1 MMTGTVL
8 LVDDEPK
15 ARELLAM
22 TVRGLGHRPI
32 AAADGVEALRL
43 LEQEAVDLV
52 LTDVRMPGLDGEAL
66 LETVRTRWPGVPV
79 ILLTAYG
86 SMRDAV
92 AMTKR
97 GAFDYL
103 TKPFEIDDLE
113 KVIAN
118 GLAMHS
124 ALFEN
129 RRLRAELHDRY
140 GIDALIGDAPAFRE
154 LLRLVA
160 QVAQT
165 QSTVLLS
172 GESGTGKE
180 VIARAIH
187 FNGCRADMPFIAV
200 NCAAIPEQLLES
212 EMFGHVKGAFTGA
225 LSDRIGRFQQAE
237 GGTLFLD
244 EIGDMALPMQ
254 AKILRVLQDQQVTAV
269 GAATPRTVDVR
280 LVAATN
286 KNLSAAMAAGTFRE
300 DLYYRL
306 AVFPIQLPPLRERVE
321 DIPLLA
327 EHFRAYFAGAMGKRV
342 TGFSDRAMTAMCAY
356 AWPGNIRELRNYVER
371 ATIVA
376 AGALLE
382 LNDLPGILRKD
393 ETGTAEPVS
402 SRRPFTRGFALDA
415 ELQQAERALVV
426 RALEETD
433 WVQVRAAELL
443 GISERSLWHRLK
455 KLGIRV
461 GRHGAS
467 ARSGGRS

>member
-1 MMTGTVL
+1 MKTGTVL

-15 ARELLAM
+15 ARELLSM

-43 LEQEAVDLV
+43 LEQETVDLV
-52 LTDVRMPGLDGEAL
+52 LTDVRMPGLDGKAL

-103 TKPFEIDDLE
+103 SKPFEIDDLE
-113 KVIAN
+113 KVVTN
-118 GLAMHS
+118 GLALRS

-154 LLRLVA
+154 LLGLVA

-187 FNGCRADMPFIAV
+187 FSGRRADMPFIAV

-225 LSDRIGRFQQAE
+225 LSDRVGRFQQAE

-269 GAATPRTVDVR
+269 GATMPRAVDVR
-280 LVAATN
+280 VIAATN
-286 KNLSAAMAAGTFRE
+286 KDLSAAMASGAFRE

-306 AVFPIQLPPLRERVE
+306 AVFPIHLPPLRERVE

-327 EHFRAYFAGAMGKRV
+327 EHFRAYFAAAMGKRV
-342 TGFSDRAMTAMCAY
+342 TGFSASAMAAMSAY
-356 AWPGNIRELRNYVER
+356 GWPGNIRELRNYVER

-376 AGALLE
+376 SGGLLE
-382 LNDLPGILRKD
+382 LNHLPGILRREAS
-393 ETGTAEPVS
+393 ETGGMPSACRQFMP
-402 SRRPFTRGFALDA
+402 GFALDA
-415 ELQQAERALVV
+415 ELQRTERALVV
-426 RALEETD
+426 HALEETG

-455 KLGIRV
+455 KLGIRI
-461 GRHGAS
+461 
-467 ARSGGRS
+467 ARRGIG